1 MIAPVVGVAPEKVVR
16 FTIRGEPKSKQ
27 RPRVTARGTY
37 TPTETRE
44 AEQRVRT
51 AWTKINT
58 EPFTYQV
65 LVTIDFFNGNKRRRD
80 LDNMA
85 KLVLDALNKLAYED
99 DYQVVGLNLRKI
111 FTTPEQA
118 RTVITLSEVVEWPC
132 ETERVPTIP
141 GTRSRLRAL
150 RGD

>member
-1 MIAPVVGVAPEKVVR
+1 MTTIGTNPDKVVR

-44 AEQRVRT
+44 AEERVRT
-51 AWTKINT
+51 AWTETKA
-58 EPFTYQV
+58 EPFAHQV
-65 LVTIDFFNGNKRRRD
+65 VVTIDFFNGNKRRRD

-85 KLVLDALNKLAYED
+85 KLVLDALNKVAYAD

-111 FTTPEQA
+111 QTTEDQA
-118 RTVITLSEVVEWPC
+118 RTVICLAEVIEWPC
-132 ETERVPTIP
+132 ETQTVRTVPD
-141 GTRSRLRAL
+141 TRSRLRSL
-150 RGD
+150 RRD

>member
-1 MIAPVVGVAPEKVVR
+1 MITPIAGTKPEKVVR
-16 FTIRGEPKSKQ
+16 FTMFGEPKSKQ

-37 TPTETRE
+37 TPKETQE
-44 AEQRVRT
+44 AEQRVRA
-51 AWTKINT
+51 AWRQTQA

-65 LVTIDFFNGNKRRRD
+65 VVTIDFFNGNKRRRD

-85 KLVLDALNKLAYED
+85 KLVLDALNKVAYAD

-111 FTTPEQA
+111 QTTQDQA
-118 RTVITLSEVVEWPC
+118 RTVISLAEVIEWPC
-132 ETERVPTIP
+132 ETQTVRKISD
-141 GTRSRLRAL
+141 TRSRLRTL

>member
-1 MIAPVVGVAPEKVVR
+1 MTTPIVATAPEKLVR

-37 TPTETRE
+37 TPAETRE
-44 AEQRVRT
+44 AEQRIRT
-51 AWTKINT
+51 AWAETQA

-65 LVTIDFFNGNKRRRD
+65 VVTIDFYNGNKRRRD

-85 KLVLDALNKLAYED
+85 KLVLDALNKVAYAD

-111 FTTPEQA
+111 FTTHDQA
-118 RTVITLSEVVEWPC
+118 RTVVTLSEVIEWPC
-132 ETERVPTIP
+132 ETETIRTIP
-141 GTRSRLRAL
+141 GTRSRLRSL